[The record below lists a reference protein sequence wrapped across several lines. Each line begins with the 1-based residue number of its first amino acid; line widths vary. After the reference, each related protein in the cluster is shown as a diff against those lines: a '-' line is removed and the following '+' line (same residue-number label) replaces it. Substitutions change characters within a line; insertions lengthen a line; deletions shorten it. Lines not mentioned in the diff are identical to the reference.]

1 MRELYDSAIKKV
13 QDTGFKVIF
22 TVCDQEGVHRSLF
35 QTLGMTKEDP
45 SFIVNEERVHFF
57 YDSPHLLK
65 SLRNTILKY
74 RLKAGGKV
82 ISWEHIKNFYLKD
95 HELKIRLAPKLTNKY
110 MCEEGFSKMRV
121 SLAAQVMSR
130 TVAAGIYTHSIAGLL
145 PQEAVYTAEFVYQVD
160 RLFDCFNSAVMFHY
174 KGVRGGL
181 SHKSCHLE
189 FIKEIKSYI
198 KSWEVCAPPHVHI
211 HCIDGWLINLASL
224 EALWQD
230 LQSHKVKY
238 LLTRRL
244 NQDCLENL
252 YAKLRI
258 RFGSCDHPSAYNF
271 MKGLKSLMTH
281 DLFSLPSTSNC
292 EADESQFLDV
302 ISTWEPDY
310 PLATSSDSDS
320 DSEDT
325 VVDRMPLVE
334 RNALVYIAGWTCKKF
349 LRSHDCQNCRENL
362 LDVSRQFDSSSKMFC
377 FFKGENL
384 NVNSDF
390 GGLSIPHASVEEHFL
405 EVEARLRGSMEKVL
419 LGRRVSQ
426 TLLSILENHNFV
438 TPLHLCSSH
447 LTKSIHFICIKLRIH
462 YTLKWRNK
470 EQTVRKKRKN
480 RKLLKLNH

>member
-1 MRELYDSAIKKV
+1 M
-13 QDTGFKVIF
+13 
-22 TVCDQEGVHRSLF
+22 
-35 QTLGMTKEDP
+35 
-45 SFIVNEERVHFF
+45 
-57 YDSPHLLK
+57 
-65 SLRNTILKY
+65 
-74 RLKAGGKV
+74 
-82 ISWEHIKNFYLKD
+82 
-95 HELKIRLAPKLTNKY
+95 
-110 MCEEGFSKMRV
+110 
-121 SLAAQVMSR
+121 
-130 TVAAGIYTHSIAGLL
+130 
-145 PQEAVYTAEFVYQVD
+145 
-160 RLFDCFNSAVMFHY
+160 
-174 KGVRGGL
+174 
-181 SHKSCHLE
+181 E

-377 FFKGENL
+377 FFQGGKFKCKFRLWGTFYTTCKCGGALSRSGGTAPWVHGE
-384 NVNSDF
+384 SAP
-390 GGLSIPHASVEEHFL
+390 GEESVPNFIINIRKSQFCDSFAFMFQPPNQKYSFHMHKIKDL
-405 EVEARLRGSMEKVL
+405 LHPQVEK
-419 LGRRVSQ
+419 
-426 TLLSILENHNFV
+426 
-438 TPLHLCSSH
+438 
-447 LTKSIHFICIKLRIH
+447 
-462 YTLKWRNK
+462 
-470 EQTVRKKRKN
+470 
-480 RKLLKLNH
+480 